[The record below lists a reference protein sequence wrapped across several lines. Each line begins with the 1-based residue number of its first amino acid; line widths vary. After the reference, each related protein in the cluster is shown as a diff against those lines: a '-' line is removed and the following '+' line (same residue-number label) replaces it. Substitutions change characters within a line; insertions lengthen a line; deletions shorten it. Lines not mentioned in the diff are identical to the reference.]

1 MEMSDRGIK
10 YTEWPRLSGL
20 MSRKAKT
27 FSFSKS
33 LNDGISPVRI
43 VLLVPRAAA
52 SAIDTEQVPAGLRI
66 GVFYGPLMI
75 LQKMQDA
82 ILLLISV

>member
-1 MEMSDRGIK
+1 
-10 YTEWPRLSGL
+10 

-33 LNDGISPVRI
+33 LNDGISPVRV
-43 VLLVPRAAA
+43 VLLVPKAAA
-52 SAIDTEQVPAGLRI
+52 VAIDTEQVPAGLRI